1 MTGVVVAGLLA
12 GYGLAIPVGAVA
24 VLMVNMTAATS
35 LRTGAAAALG
45 AATADAGY
53 AVAAVLGGSALVV
66 VVRPA
71 MGPLR
76 WAAFAILAF
85 MAARILAGAL
95 GRGRRGPRASATRG
109 ASATASSGAPG
120 APGAPA
126 RRRITPLRA
135 YLTYLSLTALN
146 PWPALY
152 FVTLIL
158 GQQAQRPLS
167 TAESLAYLSAITF
180 ASASWQLLLAGG
192 GRLLGGALTSRRG
205 RTVTAAVSSCL
216 ILGLGLRMAMG

>member
-1 MTGVVVAGLLA
+1 MTDVVVAGLLA

-66 VVRPA
+66 VVRPVL
-71 MGPLR
+71 GPLR

-95 GRGRRGPRASATRG
+95 GRGRGAPGTSAARG
-109 ASATASSGAPG
+109 ASGTAS
-120 APGAPA
+120 PGAPA

-135 YLTYLSLTALN
+135 YFTYLSLTALN

>member
-1 MTGVVVAGLLA
+1 MTDVVVAGLLA

-66 VVRPA
+66 VVRPV
-71 MGPLR
+71 MGTLR

-85 MAARILAGAL
+85 MAARILAGAP
-95 GRGRRGPRASATRG
+95 GRGRAAPG
-109 ASATASSGAPG
+109 ASATASSGTPDT
-120 APGAPA
+120 PDTSGAPA

-205 RTVTAAVSSCL
+205 STVTAAVSSCL